1 MKPLSWQL
9 CSTVNPLITDR
20 GTMQW
25 IKPRVTFEKFVARYT
40 HQIALWLLGKQGQ
53 DLTLC
58 CKSLMVLFH
67 LRLLLWSLLSKHWE
81 RFKGIWQT
89 SHLHHLT
96 KFSLIHVNDFV
107 YSLRNLKKLQLESGV
122 CHNFETWFDLS
133 LLLVISEWFYLT
145 VI

>member
-25 IKPRVTFEKFVARYT
+25 IKPRVTFEKFIARYT
-40 HQIALWLLGKQGQ
+40 HQIALWLLGKQEQ

-67 LRLLLWSLLSKHWE
+67 LPLLLWSLLSKHLE
-81 RFKGIWQT
+81 RFKGICQT
-89 SHLHHLT
+89 SYLHCTTWPSFLFT
-96 KFSLIHVNDFV
+96 
-107 YSLRNLKKLQLESGV
+107 
-122 CHNFETWFDLS
+122 NFLYFS
-133 LLLVISEWFYLT
+133 LLLHKNKSCLFHPWERFWSDNS
-145 VI
+145 